1 MNKPFQIEIGEWWFK
16 GCFIQA
22 QNHPQLDKYVVF
34 KDTENQ
40 EPVGTSNK
48 FTDAVKLCKENE
60 VTKYK
65 LGIESFG
72 FKQQ

>member
-40 EPVGTSNK
+40 EHVGTSNK